1 MKGSMS
7 IELNQQLQPVMQA
20 KVTPKQIAANYI
32 LQMSSVELQEAIAQE
47 LDENPALEMQELPS
61 CPICGSPIAGNYC
74 TECMPRKNDGE
85 DPARVSPDDLPGD
98 GQTRLRDEDDEF
110 DPIARAEADFTLED
124 HLTWN
129 LHAQLPS
136 RLHPVADHVI
146 GALDS
151 NGFLTQSDADIAEAT
166 NVEAEDVGQVLAAM
180 KGLEPIGIGSRSITE
195 SLLAQI
201 EYLREQEEV
210 EVPPF
215 AEAVVG
221 EHLADLGERR
231 FREVASAIGATQR
244 DVVAV
249 WEFVKSNLNPY
260 PTAAFTAA
268 VSGEG
273 SRPIIRPDVLI
284 RDIDGE
290 LLVEVVESR
299 RFSLHVA
306 PIYSSLS
313 AKLRSDETTE
323 DEKQH
328 VRQYVGRAKFFI
340 DNINRR
346 RATIHRIAECLV
358 DRQRDYL
365 LHGVQHLVPLTRAE
379 VGDVIGMHESTVSRA
394 TAEKYVMIPSG
405 EVVPFS
411 HFFTASLGV
420 KDQIKRMIEAEDP
433 KHPLS
438 DQEIADALGAEG
450 IALARR
456 TVAKY
461 RDELQ
466 ILPARLRHR

>member
-1 MKGSMS
+1 MS
-7 IELNQQLQPVMQA
+7 IEVSQQLQPVMQA

-47 LDENPALEMQELPS
+47 LDENPALEMEELPN
-61 CPICGSPIAGNYC
+61 CPICGRPVAGNYC
-74 TECMPRKNDGE
+74 TECMPRKNDGAGDE
-85 DPARVSPDDLPGD
+85 MRLSTDDLPGD
-98 GQTRLRDEDDEF
+98 GVTRLREEDDEF

-129 LHAQLPS
+129 LHALLPT

-151 NGFLTQSDADIAEAT
+151 NGFLTDTDAEVAAAT
-166 NVEAEDVGQVLAAM
+166 RVTVADVETVLAAM

-201 EYLREQEEV
+201 EYLRELDEI
-210 EVPPF
+210 EVPAH
-215 AEAVVG
+215 AEAIIG
-221 EHLADLGERR
+221 AHLADLGERR
-231 FREVASAIGATQR
+231 FREVAAAVGATQR
-244 DVVAV
+244 EVIAV

-268 VSGEG
+268 VNGG
-273 SRPIIRPDVLI
+273 SSRAIIRPDVLM
-284 RDIDGE
+284 REIDGE
-290 LLVEVVESR
+290 LAVEVVESR
-299 RFSLHVA
+299 RFSLRVA

-313 AKLRSDETTE
+313 SKLRSAETTE

-346 RATIHRIAECLV
+346 RATIQRIAECLV
-358 DRQRDYL
+358 ERQRDYL
-365 LHGVQHLVPLTRAE
+365 VYGVQRLVPLTRAE
-379 VGDVIGMHESTVSRA
+379 VGELIGMHESTVSRA
-394 TAEKYVMIPSG
+394 TAEKYVMIPTG

-411 HFFTASLGV
+411 HFFTASLGT
-420 KDQIKRMIEAEDP
+420 KDQIKRMIEAEDVR
-433 KHPLS
+433 HPYS
-438 DQEIADALGAEG
+438 DQEIADALAEEG

>member
-1 MKGSMS
+1 MS
-7 IELNQQLQPVMQA
+7 IELNQQLQPVMQV

-47 LDENPALEMQELPS
+47 LDENPALEMTELPT
-61 CPICGSPIAGNYC
+61 CPICGSAIAGNYC
-74 TECMPRKNDGE
+74 TECMPRKQEGDA
-85 DPARVSPDDLPGD
+85 DDARISADDLPGD
-98 GQTRLRDEDDEF
+98 GQTRLRDEADEF

-129 LHAQLPS
+129 LHALLPS

-151 NGFLTQSDADIAEAT
+151 SGFLTETDAEIAAAT
-166 NVEAEDVGQVLAAM
+166 GVHTDDVGQVLAAM

-195 SLLAQI
+195 SLLAQV
-201 EYLREQEEV
+201 EYLREQNEL
-210 EVPPF
+210 EVPAH
-215 AEAVVG
+215 AEAVIAD
-221 EHLADLGERR
+221 HLADLGERR
-231 FREVASAIGATQR
+231 FREVATAIGCSQR
-244 DVVAV
+244 EVVGV
-249 WEFVKSNLNPY
+249 WEFVKANLNPY
-260 PTAAFTAA
+260 PTSAFTAA
-268 VSGEG
+268 VSEG
-273 SRPIIRPDVLI
+273 AARPIIRPDVLI
-284 RDIDGE
+284 RDVEGE
-290 LLVEVVESR
+290 LVVEVVESR
-299 RFSLHVA
+299 RFSLQVA

-313 AKLRSDETTE
+313 STLRGSETTE
-323 DEKQH
+323 TEKEH

-346 RATIHRIAECLV
+346 RATIQRIAEALV
-358 DRQRDYL
+358 ERQHDYL
-365 LHGVQHLVPLTRAE
+365 VHGVQHLVPLTRAE
-379 VGDVIGMHESTVSRA
+379 VGDIIGMHESTVSRA

-420 KDQIKRMIEAEDP
+420 KDQIKKMIEAEDP
-433 KHPLS
+433 AHPLS
-438 DQEIADALGAEG
+438 DQEIADALGADG

>member
-1 MKGSMS
+1 VS
-7 IELNQQLQPVMQA
+7 IELKQQLQPAMQV

-32 LQMSSVELQEAIAQE
+32 LQMSSLELQDAIAQE
-47 LDENPALEMQELPS
+47 LAENPALEMSELPT
-61 CPICGSPIAGNYC
+61 CPICGSSIAGNYC
-74 TECMPRKNDGE
+74 TECMPRKGE
-85 DPARVSPDDLPGD
+85 GEGDDSRVSTDDLPGD
-98 GQTRLRDEDDEF
+98 GQTRLRDEADEF

-129 LHAQLPS
+129 LHALLPS

-146 GALDS
+146 GALDG
-151 NGFLTQSDADIAEAT
+151 NGFLTETDAEVAAAT
-166 NVEAEDVGQVLAAM
+166 GVHADDVATVLAAM
-180 KGLEPIGIGSRSITE
+180 TGLEPIGIGSRSITE

-201 EYLREQEEV
+201 AYLREQGEL
-210 EVPPF
+210 EVPEH
-215 AEAVVG
+215 AEAVVAD
-221 EHLADLGERR
+221 HLADLGERR
-231 FREVASAIGATQR
+231 FKEVAAAVGCTQR
-244 DVVAV
+244 DVIVV
-249 WEFVKSNLNPY
+249 WEFVKSYLNPY
-260 PTAAFTAA
+260 PTSAFTAA
-268 VSGEG
+268 VSDGAA
-273 SRPIIRPDVLI
+273 RPIIRPDVLI

-290 LLVEVVESR
+290 LVVEVVESR

-313 AKLRSDETTE
+313 AKLRSSETTE
-323 DEKQH
+323 GEKEH

-346 RATIHRIAECLV
+346 RATIQRIAETLV
-358 DRQRDYL
+358 ERQRDYL

-433 KHPLS
+433 SHPLS
-438 DQEIADALGAEG
+438 DQDIAERLAAEG

>member
-1 MKGSMS
+1 MS
-7 IELNQQLQPVMQA
+7 LELNQQLQPVMQV

-47 LDENPALEMQELPS
+47 LDENPALEMQELPT
-61 CPICGSPIAGNYC
+61 CPICGNPVVGNYC
-74 TECMPRKNDGE
+74 TECMPRKSEGDGDE
-85 DPARVSPDDLPGD
+85 TRLSADDLAGD
-98 GQTRLRDEDDEF
+98 GQTRLRDEEDEF

-129 LHAQLPS
+129 LHALLPS
-136 RLHPVADHVI
+136 RLHHVADHVI

-151 NGFLTQSDADIAEAT
+151 NGFLTETDAEIASETGVSVA
-166 NVEAEDVGQVLAAM
+166 DVDEVLGAM

-195 SLLAQI
+195 SLLAQV
-201 EYLREQEEV
+201 EYLREQNEI

-215 AEAVVG
+215 AEEVIAQ
-221 EHLADLGERR
+221 HLSDLGERR
-231 FREVASAIGATQR
+231 FREVASSIGCTQR
-244 DVVAV
+244 DVIAV
-249 WEFVKSNLNPY
+249 WEFVKANLNPY

-268 VSGEG
+268 VSGDS
-273 SRPIIRPDVLI
+273 SRPIIRPDVII
-284 RDIDGE
+284 RDVDGE
-290 LLVEVVESR
+290 LGVEVVESR
-299 RFSLHVA
+299 RFSLRVA

-313 AKLRSDETTE
+313 SKLRSAETTE
-323 DEKQH
+323 ADKEH

-346 RATIHRIAECLV
+346 RATIQRIAEALV

-365 LHGVQHLVPLTRAE
+365 LNGVQHLVPLTRAE
-379 VGDVIGMHESTVSRA
+379 VGELIGMHESTVSRA

-411 HFFTASLGV
+411 HFFTASLGI

-438 DQEIADALGAEG
+438 DQEIADALGEEG

>member
-1 MKGSMS
+1 MS
-7 IELNQQLQPVMQA
+7 IEVSQQLQPVMQV

-32 LQMSSVELQEAIAQE
+32 LQMSSVELQEAISQE
-47 LDENPALEMQELPS
+47 LDENPALEMSELPT
-61 CPICGSPIAGNYC
+61 CPICGSPVAGNYC
-74 TECMPRKNDGE
+74 TDCMPRKGE
-85 DPARVSPDDLPGD
+85 DDDGSRLLSADDLPGD
-98 GQTRLRDEDDEF
+98 GASRLRDEADEF

-129 LHAQLPS
+129 LHALLPS

-151 NGFLTQSDADIAEAT
+151 NGFLTETDAEIAETTGVSAD
-166 NVEAEDVGQVLAAM
+166 DVAQVLNAM

-201 EYLREQEEV
+201 EFLREEGELEIPERAEEV
-210 EVPPF
+210 
-215 AEAVVG
+215 VG
-221 EHLADLGERR
+221 KHLSDLGERR
-231 FREVASAIGATQR
+231 FRETAAAIGITQR
-244 DVVAV
+244 EVTDI
-249 WEFVKSNLNPY
+249 WHFVKANLNPY

-268 VSGEG
+268 VSGDNG
-273 SRPIIRPDVLI
+273 RTIVRPDVLI
-284 RDIDGE
+284 RMIDGE
-290 LLVEVVESR
+290 LAVEVVESR
-299 RFSLHVA
+299 RFNLRVA
-306 PIYSSLS
+306 PIYSQLS
-313 AKLRSDETTE
+313 SKLRSNDTTE

-346 RATIHRIAECLV
+346 RATIQRIAEALV

-379 VGDVIGMHESTVSRA
+379 VGELIGMHESTVSRA
-394 TAEKYVMIPSG
+394 TAEKYVMVPSG
-405 EVVPFS
+405 QVVPFS
-411 HFFTASLGV
+411 HFFTASLGI
-420 KDQIKRMIEAEDP
+420 KDQIRRMIEVEDP
-433 KHPLS
+433 GHPLS
-438 DQEIADALGAEG
+438 DQEIADALAADGV
-450 IALARR
+450 ALARR

>member
-1 MKGSMS
+1 MS

-32 LQMSSVELQEAIAQE
+32 LQMSSVELQEAISQE
-47 LDENPALEMQELPS
+47 LDENPALEMQELPT
-61 CPICGSPIAGNYC
+61 CPICGNQVAGNYC
-74 TECMPRKNDGE
+74 TECMPRKGE
-85 DPARVSPDDLPGD
+85 GDDAHQLTSTDDLPGD
-98 GQTRLRDEDDEF
+98 GATRLRDEDDEF

-129 LHAQLPS
+129 LHALLPN

-151 NGFLTQSDADIAEAT
+151 NGFLTETDAEIASACGVST
-166 NVEAEDVGQVLAAM
+166 DDVGEVLAAM

-195 SLLAQI
+195 SLLAQV
-201 EYLREQEEV
+201 EYLHEEG
-210 EVPPF
+210 EIDVPEH
-215 AEAVVG
+215 AEAVIG
-221 EHLADLGERR
+221 AHLADLGERR
-231 FREVASAIGATQR
+231 FREVAASVGCTQR
-244 DVVAV
+244 DVIAV

-268 VSGEG
+268 VSPDA
-273 SRPIIRPDVLI
+273 SRPIIRPDVII
-284 RDIDGE
+284 REIDGE
-290 LLVEVVESR
+290 LAVEVVESR
-299 RFSLHVA
+299 RFSLRVA

-313 AKLRSDETTE
+313 SKLRSNETTE

-346 RATIHRIAECLV
+346 RATIQRIAECLV

-365 LHGVQHLVPLTRAE
+365 LHGVQHLVQLTRAE
-379 VGDVIGMHESTVSRA
+379 VGELIGMHESTVSRA

-438 DQEIADALGAEG
+438 DQEIADALAAEG
-450 IALARR
+450 VALARR

>member
-1 MKGSMS
+1 MS
-7 IELNQQLQPVMQA
+7 IEVSQQLQQVMQT

-32 LQMSSVELQEAIAQE
+32 LQMSSVQLQEAIAQE
-47 LDENPALEMQELPS
+47 LDENPALEMQELSS
-61 CPICGSPIAGNYC
+61 CPICGHPVTGNYC
-74 TECMPRKNDGE
+74 TECMPRKTDGE
-85 DPARVSPDDLPGD
+85 DGARLLSADDLPGD
-98 GQTRLRDEDDEF
+98 SATRLRDDDDEF

-129 LHAQLPS
+129 LHALLPS

-151 NGFLTQSDADIAEAT
+151 NGFLTQTDAEIAAAT
-166 NVEAEDVGQVLAAM
+166 GVTVDDVAQVLLAM

-195 SLLAQI
+195 SLLAQV
-201 EYLREQEEV
+201 EYLREQGEMD
-210 EVPPF
+210 VPEH
-215 AEAVVG
+215 AEAVIG
-221 EHLADLGERR
+221 KHLADLGERR
-231 FREVASAIGATQR
+231 FREVAAAIGATQR
-244 DVVAV
+244 DVVGV

-268 VSGEG
+268 VSGDH

-290 LLVEVVESR
+290 LHVEVVESR
-299 RFSLHVA
+299 RFALSVA

-313 AKLRSDETTE
+313 SKLRSNETTE

-346 RATIHRIAECLV
+346 RATIQRIAECLV
-358 DRQRDYL
+358 ERQRDYL
-365 LHGVQHLVPLTRAE
+365 TSGVQHLVPLTRAE
-379 VGDVIGMHESTVSRA
+379 VGELIGMHESTVSRA
-394 TAEKYVMIPSG
+394 TAEKYVMIPTG

-411 HFFTASLGV
+411 HFFTASLGI
-420 KDQIKRMIEAEDP
+420 KDQIKKMIETEDP
-433 KHPLS
+433 QHPFS
-438 DQEIADALGAEG
+438 DQEIADALAELG
-450 IALARR
+450 VALARR

>member
-1 MKGSMS
+1 MS
-7 IELNQQLQPVMQA
+7 LDVRQQLQPVMQV

-32 LQMSSVELQEAIAQE
+32 LQMSSVELTEAIAQE
-47 LDENPALEMQELPS
+47 LEENPALEMTELPT
-61 CPICGSPIAGNYC
+61 CPICGAPVAGNYC
-74 TECMPRKNDGE
+74 TECMPRKATDGDE
-85 DPARVSPDDLPGD
+85 GSALVATDDLPGD
-98 GQTRLRDEDDEF
+98 GATRLRDEADEF

-129 LHAQLPS
+129 LHALLPH

-146 GALDS
+146 GALDE
-151 NGFLTQSDADIAEAT
+151 NGFLTETDAEIADATGVGLDDVAAVLEAM
-166 NVEAEDVGQVLAAM
+166 Q
-180 KGLEPIGIGSRSITE
+180 GLEPIGIGSRSIAE

-201 EYLREQEEV
+201 AFLREQGEV
-210 EVPPF
+210 EIPDH

-221 EHLADLGERR
+221 EHLADIGERR
-231 FREVASAIGATQR
+231 FREVAAAIGATQR
-244 DVVAV
+244 EVIAV
-249 WEFVKSNLNPY
+249 WEFVKANLNPY

-268 VSGEG
+268 VSGDS
-273 SRPIIRPDVLI
+273 SRTIVRPDVLI
-284 RDIDGE
+284 RNLDGE
-290 LLVEVVESR
+290 LTVEVVESR
-299 RFSLHVA
+299 RFSLRVA
-306 PIYSSLS
+306 PIYSTLS
-313 AKLRSDETTE
+313 SHLRGSETTE

-346 RATIHRIAECLV
+346 RATVQRIAEALV

-379 VGDVIGMHESTVSRA
+379 VGELIGMHESTVSRA
-394 TAEKYVMIPSG
+394 TAEKYVMLPSG

-420 KDQIKRMIEAEDP
+420 KDQIRRMIEAEDAA
-433 KHPLS
+433 HPLS

>member
-1 MKGSMS
+1 MS
-7 IELNQQLQPVMQA
+7 IELSQQLQPLMQA

-47 LDENPALEMQELPS
+47 LDENPALEMEELPT
-61 CPICGSPIAGNYC
+61 CPICGRQVAGNYC
-74 TECMPRKNDGE
+74 TECMPRKGEADG
-85 DPARVSPDDLPGD
+85 DDSRLSPDDLPGD
-98 GQTRLRDEDDEF
+98 GATRVRDEDDEF

-129 LHAQLPS
+129 LHALLPQ
-136 RLHPVADHVI
+136 RLHVVADHII

-151 NGFLTQSDADIAEAT
+151 NGFLTESDVEIAAATGVSTAD
-166 NVEAEDVGQVLAAM
+166 VEEVLSAM

-195 SLLAQI
+195 SLLSQV
-201 EYLREQEEV
+201 EYLREQGEGR
-210 EVPPF
+210 VPDL
-215 AEAVVG
+215 AEAVIG
-221 EHLADLGERR
+221 NHLADLGERR
-231 FREVASAIGATQR
+231 FREVAAVVGGSQR

-249 WEFVKSNLNPY
+249 WEFVKGNLNPY

-268 VSGEG
+268 ISPDA

-290 LLVEVVESR
+290 LSVEVVESR
-299 RFSLHVA
+299 RFSLRVA

-313 AKLRSDETTE
+313 SKLRSAETTE

-346 RATIHRIAECLV
+346 RATIQRIAECLV
-358 DRQRDYL
+358 ERQRDYL
-365 LHGVQHLVPLTRAE
+365 VHGVQRLVPLTRAE
-379 VGDVIGMHESTVSRA
+379 VGELIGMHESTVSRA
-394 TAEKYVMIPSG
+394 TAEKYVMLPKG

-411 HFFTASLGV
+411 HFFTASLGI
-420 KDQIKRMIEAEDP
+420 KDQIKRMIEAEDA
-433 KHPLS
+433 KHPYS
-438 DQEIADALGAEG
+438 DQEIADALAEEG

>member
-1 MKGSMS
+1 MS
-7 IELNQQLQPVMQA
+7 IEMRQQLQAVMQV

-32 LQMSSVELQEAIAQE
+32 LQMSSVELQEAIAEE
-47 LDENPALEMQELPS
+47 LEENPALEMQELS
-61 CPICGSPIAGNYC
+61 ACPICGSPVSGNYC
-74 TECMPRKNDGE
+74 TECMPSKNQGE
-85 DPARVSPDDLPGD
+85 EGASGVSTDDLPGD
-98 GQTRLRDEDDEF
+98 GATRLREEADEF

-129 LHAQLPS
+129 LHALLPT

-151 NGFLTQSDADIAEAT
+151 NGFLTETDEEIAAGTGLEVAD
-166 NVEAEDVGQVLAAM
+166 VEQVLAAM
-180 KGLEPIGIGSRSITE
+180 QGLEPIGIGSRSITE

-201 EYLREQEEV
+201 DYLATEGGAEIPVHAV
-210 EVPPF
+210 EV
-215 AEAVVG
+215 VK

-231 FREVASAIGATQR
+231 FREVAAAVGATQR
-244 DVVAV
+244 EVVAV
-249 WEFVKSNLNPY
+249 WEFVKGNLNPY

-268 VSGEG
+268 ISGDS
-273 SRPIIRPDVLI
+273 SRTLIRPDVLI

-290 LLVEVVESR
+290 LTVEVVESR
-299 RFSLHVA
+299 RFSLQVA

-313 AKLRSDETTE
+313 STLRSADTTE

-346 RATIHRIAECLV
+346 RATIQRIAEALV
-358 DRQRDYL
+358 DRQHDYL
-365 LHGVQHLVPLTRAE
+365 LHGVQHLVQLTRAE
-379 VGDVIGMHESTVSRA
+379 VGELIGMHESTVSRA

-420 KDQIKRMIEAEDP
+420 KDQIKRMIEAEDVG
-433 KHPLS
+433 HPLS
-438 DQEIADALGAEG
+438 DQEIADALAGDG

>member
-1 MKGSMS
+1 MS
-7 IELNQQLQPVMQA
+7 IEVSQQLQPVMQV

-47 LDENPALEMQELPS
+47 LDENPALEMQELPT
-61 CPICGSPIAGNYC
+61 CPICGSQISGNYC
-74 TECMPRKNDGE
+74 TECMPRKADDGE
-85 DPARVSPDDLPGD
+85 DAARLLSGDDLPGD
-98 GQTRLRDEDDEF
+98 GATRLRDEADEF

-129 LHAQLPS
+129 LHALLPS

-151 NGFLTQSDADIAEAT
+151 NGFLTQTDAEIADAT
-166 NVEAEDVGQVLAAM
+166 GVTVADVEQVLAAM

-201 EYLREQEEV
+201 EYLREQGELDI
-210 EVPPF
+210 PPH
-215 AEAVVG
+215 AEQVVG
-221 EHLADLGERR
+221 KHLADLGERR
-231 FREVASAIGATQR
+231 FREVAASVGATQR
-244 DVVAV
+244 EVIAV
-249 WEFVKSNLNPY
+249 WEFVKANLNPY

-268 VSGEG
+268 VSPDA

-290 LLVEVVESR
+290 LTVEVVESR
-299 RFSLHVA
+299 RFSLRVA

-313 AKLRSDETTE
+313 SKLRSNETTE

-346 RATIHRIAECLV
+346 RATIQRIAEALV

-365 LHGVQHLVPLTRAE
+365 VNGVQHLVPLTRAE
-379 VGDVIGMHESTVSRA
+379 VGELIGMHESTVSRA

-433 KHPLS
+433 RHPLS
-438 DQEIADALGAEG
+438 DQEIADALAEEG

>member
-1 MKGSMS
+1 MS
-7 IELNQQLQPVMQA
+7 VEVSQQLQPVMHA

-32 LQMSSVELQEAIAQE
+32 LQMSSVELQEAIAEE
-47 LDENPALEMQELPS
+47 LDENPALEMEEFPT
-61 CPICGSPIAGNYC
+61 CPICGSPVAGNYC
-74 TECMPRKNDGE
+74 TDCMPRKNDGE
-85 DPARVSPDDLPGD
+85 DSQQVSTDDLPGD
-98 GQTRLRDEDDEF
+98 GATRLRDEADEF

-129 LHAQLPS
+129 LHALLPS

-151 NGFLTQSDADIAEAT
+151 NGFLTQTDVEIAAAT
-166 NVEAEDVGQVLAAM
+166 NVEVSDVEQVLNAM

-201 EYLREQEEV
+201 EYLREQNEIEI
-210 EVPPF
+210 PPH
-215 AEAVVG
+215 AERVVG

-231 FREVASAIGATQR
+231 FREVAASVGATQR
-244 DVVAV
+244 EVITV

-268 VSGEG
+268 VSGDS

-290 LLVEVVESR
+290 LTVEVVESR
-299 RFSLHVA
+299 RFSLRVA

-313 AKLRSDETTE
+313 SKLRSNETTE

-346 RATIHRIAECLV
+346 RATIQRIAEALV

-365 LHGVQHLVPLTRAE
+365 VSGVQHLVPLTRAE
-379 VGDVIGMHESTVSRA
+379 VGELIGMHESTVSRA

-420 KDQIKRMIEAEDP
+420 KDQIKRMIEAEDVR
-433 KHPLS
+433 HPLS
-438 DQEIADALGAEG
+438 DQEIADALAEDG

>member
-1 MKGSMS
+1 MS
-7 IELNQQLQPVMQA
+7 VELSQQIQPVLTT

-47 LDENPALEMQELPS
+47 LDENPALELQELPT
-61 CPICGSPIAGNYC
+61 CPICGSAIAGPYC
-74 TECMPRKNDGE
+74 TECMPQRGE
-85 DPARVSPDDLPGD
+85 TDDPTRLSADDLPGD
-98 GQTRLRDEDDEF
+98 GQTRTRDEDDEF

-136 RLHPVADHVI
+136 SIHHVADHVI

-151 NGFLTQSDADIAEAT
+151 NGFLTETDAEIAATT
-166 NVEAEDVGQVLAAM
+166 NVQVADVELVLAAM

-201 EYLREQEEV
+201 EYLREQDEV
-210 EVPPF
+210 EVPAH
-215 AEAVVG
+215 AEVVVG
-221 EHLADLGERR
+221 EHLGDLGERR
-231 FREVASAIGATQR
+231 FREVASAIGASQR
-244 DVVAV
+244 DVIAV
-249 WEFVKSNLNPY
+249 WEFVKGNLNPY

-268 VSGEG
+268 VSGDG
-273 SRPIIRPDVLI
+273 ARPLVRPDVLI
-284 RDIDGE
+284 REIDGE
-290 LLVEVVESR
+290 LVAEVVESR
-299 RFSLHVA
+299 RFSLTVA

-313 AKLRSDETTE
+313 ARLRSDETTE

-346 RATIHRIAECLV
+346 RATIQRIAECLME
-358 DRQRDYL
+358 RQRDYL

-379 VGDVIGMHESTVSRA
+379 VGELIGMHESTVSRA
-394 TAEKYVMIPSG
+394 TAEKFVMIPSG

-433 KHPLS
+433 GHPLS
-438 DQEIADALGAEG
+438 DQEIADALGADG

>member
-1 MKGSMS
+1 MS
-7 IELNQQLQPVMQA
+7 IELNQQLQPMMQA

-47 LDENPALEMQELPS
+47 LDENPALEMDELPT
-61 CPICGSPIAGNYC
+61 CPICSSPIIGNYC
-74 TECMPRKNDGE
+74 TECMPRKGEGE
-85 DPARVSPDDLPGD
+85 DPANLSVDDLPGD
-98 GQTRLRDEDDEF
+98 SASRVRDEDDEF

-136 RLHPVADHVI
+136 SLHHVADHVI

-151 NGFLTQSDADIAEAT
+151 NGFLTESDAEIAAT
-166 NVEAEDVGQVLAAM
+166 TGVRVADVEQVLNAM

-201 EYLREQEEV
+201 EYLREQDEM
-210 EVPPF
+210 EVPPH

-231 FREVASAIGATQR
+231 FREVAAAIGASQKE
-244 DVVAV
+244 VIAV
-249 WEFVKSNLNPY
+249 WEFVKANLNPY

-268 VSGEG
+268 VSGDAP
-273 SRPIIRPDVLI
+273 RTIIRPDVLI
-284 RDIDGE
+284 RENDGE
-290 LLVEVVESR
+290 LVAEVVESR
-299 RFSLHVA
+299 RFTLRVA

-346 RATIHRIAECLV
+346 RATIQRIAECLI

-365 LHGVQHLVPLTRAE
+365 TEGVQHLVPLTRAE
-379 VGDVIGMHESTVSRA
+379 VGEVIGMHESTVSRA
-394 TAEKYVMIPSG
+394 TAEKYVMLPSG

-438 DQEIADALGAEG
+438 DQEIADALGEEG
-450 IALARR
+450 VALARR

>member
-1 MKGSMS
+1 MS
-7 IELNQQLQPVMQA
+7 IELNQQLQPMMQA

-47 LDENPALEMQELPS
+47 LDENPALEMDELPT
-61 CPICGSPIAGNYC
+61 CPICSSPIVGNYC
-74 TECMPRKNDGE
+74 SECMPRKADGE
-85 DPARVSPDDLPGD
+85 DPANISVDDLPGD
-98 GQTRLRDEDDEF
+98 GSSRLRDEGDEF

-136 RLHPVADHVI
+136 ALHHVADHVV

-151 NGFLTQSDADIAEAT
+151 NGFLTESDAEIAAT
-166 NVEAEDVGQVLAAM
+166 TGVTVADVEQVLNAM

-201 EYLREQEEV
+201 EYLREQNEM
-210 EVPPF
+210 EVPPH

-231 FREVASAIGATQR
+231 FREVATAIGASQK
-244 DVVAV
+244 DVIAV
-249 WEFVKSNLNPY
+249 WEFVKANLNPY

-268 VSGEG
+268 VSGDAP
-273 SRPIIRPDVLI
+273 RTIIRPDVLI
-284 RDIDGE
+284 REVDGE
-290 LLVEVVESR
+290 LVAEVVESR
-299 RFSLHVA
+299 RFTLHVA

-346 RATIHRIAECLV
+346 RATIQRIAECLI
-358 DRQRDYL
+358 DRQREYL
-365 LHGVQHLVPLTRAE
+365 TEGVQHLVPLTRAE
-379 VGDVIGMHESTVSRA
+379 VGEVIGMHESTVSRA
-394 TAEKYVMIPSG
+394 TAEKYVMLPSG

-420 KDQIKRMIEAEDP
+420 KDQIKRMIEAEDAA
-433 KHPLS
+433 HPLS
-438 DQEIADALGAEG
+438 DQEIADALGEEG
-450 IALARR
+450 VALARR

>member
-1 MKGSMS
+1 MS
-7 IELNQQLQPVMQA
+7 IELSQQLQPLMQA

-47 LDENPALEMQELPS
+47 LDENPALEMEELPT
-61 CPICGSPIAGNYC
+61 CAICGRPVVGNYC
-74 TECMPRKNDGE
+74 TECMPRKGEADGDE
-85 DPARVSPDDLPGD
+85 SRLSADDLPGD
-98 GQTRLRDEDDEF
+98 GSTRLRDEDDEF
-110 DPIARAEADFTLED
+110 DPIARAEADFTLVD

-129 LHAQLPS
+129 LHALLPS
-136 RLHPVADHVI
+136 KLHPVADHVI

-151 NGFLTQSDADIAEAT
+151 NGFLTETDEEIAAAT
-166 NVEAEDVGQVLAAM
+166 GVTTDEVGQVLAAM
-180 KGLEPIGIGSRSITE
+180 QGLEPIGIGSRSITE

-201 EYLREQEEV
+201 EYLREQGV
-210 EVPPF
+210 TEVP
-215 AEAVVG
+215 AHANAVIG
-221 EHLADLGERR
+221 HHLADLGERR
-231 FREVASAIGATQR
+231 FREVAAAVGATQR
-244 DVVAV
+244 EVVAV
-249 WEFVKSNLNPY
+249 WEFVKGNLNPY

-268 VSGEG
+268 ISADA

-284 RDIDGE
+284 RAAEGE
-290 LLVEVVESR
+290 LTVEVVESR

-306 PIYSSLS
+306 PLYSSLS
-313 AKLRSDETTE
+313 SKLRSADTTE

-346 RATIHRIAECLV
+346 RATIQRIAECLV
-358 DRQRDYL
+358 ERQHDYL
-365 LHGVQHLVPLTRAE
+365 VHGVQHLVPLTRAE
-379 VGDVIGMHESTVSRA
+379 VGELIGMHESTVSRA
-394 TAEKYVMIPSG
+394 TAEKYVMLPKG

-411 HFFTASLGV
+411 HFFTASLGI
-420 KDQIKRMIEAEDP
+420 KDQIKRMIEAEDAQNP
-433 KHPLS
+433 YS
-438 DQEIADALGAEG
+438 DQEIADALAEEG